1 MIKSLRDAQITDG
14 LPRIVREQP
23 WVKALSMA
31 AAALHKKTMDYI
43 DGSQIYTA
51 IDSVAEPVLD
61 ALAVNWKI
69 DWYAAMFG
77 YDKLREA
84 LEQIINWE
92 KRKTE

>member
-1 MIKSLRDAQITDG
+1 MIKSLRDAQIIDG

-31 AAALHKKTMDYI
+31 AAVLHKKTMDYI

-61 ALAVNWKI
+61 ALRSTGKSTGMTPGTTSTGNGASLK
-69 DWYAAMFG
+69 
-77 YDKLREA
+77 
-84 LEQIINWE
+84 QH
-92 KRKTE
+92 